1 MSPLKKPNRILNSL
15 IKNYIFFS
23 LTLTIVVFVLSTFL
37 YIQTKTKVVDPVIPK
52 LKASEIVRPDY
63 TAIPTDVVEMF
74 HGSVKILDER
84 LHVIYS
90 KGENADRKDS
100 YSNKELVEM
109 LYDRKNASDY
119 ASLAPFQTAKGKT
132 YYCLIQIP
140 DSQLV
145 KDVKVNTTPAAQKN
159 VIVSLLLQ
167 VVIAFLLLFALN
179 VYLYSKRLAVKMSN
193 PLSKIAAGMQRMADG
208 EYGTRVTFK
217 AYDELEC
224 IQEMFNL
231 MAEKLERAEQ
241 EKMILEESKRRMLV
255 GISHDLKTP
264 ITTIQGYAKALQLG
278 LATDEEKRQRY
289 LYFIMNKADRVT
301 DLIDDVFELS
311 KLESPD
317 YPMSV
322 ETADFAEFVRE
333 ITTLYYDQFE
343 EKQLSLH
350 LDIPERLMLSFHAK
364 LMDRV
369 VSNLISNAL
378 KYTPA
383 GGEITL
389 QLHETEAHIEFVV
402 ANDGPGIPDDQKT
415 LIFEPFFRGDQAR
428 NSDGGSGLGL
438 SIAKHAVMKHGGE
451 LRLDTDSGKTAFRI
465 IFIRKA
471 QAPFSDV

>member
-1 MSPLKKPNRILNSL
+1 MAV
-15 IKNYIFFS
+15 
-23 LTLTIVVFVLSTFL
+23 VVFVLIAFF
-37 YIQTKTKVVDPVIPK
+37 YVQTKTKVVDPVIPK

-63 TAIPTDVVEMF
+63 TTIPTDVVEMF

-84 LHVIYS
+84 LHVIYI
-90 KGENADRKDS
+90 KGENTDRKDS
-100 YSNKELVEM
+100 YFDKELVEM
-109 LYDRKNASDY
+109 LYDRNDASRY
-119 ASLAPFQTAKGKT
+119 ASLAPFQTAEGKT

-140 DSQLV
+140 GGQLV
-145 KDVKVNTTPAAQKN
+145 KDVKVNTAPATQKN
-159 VIVSLLLQ
+159 AIVVLLLQ
-167 VVIAFLLLFALN
+167 AVAAFLLLFALN
-179 VYLYSKRLAVKMSN
+179 LYLYSKRLAVKMTN
-193 PLSKIAAGMQRMADG
+193 PLGKIAAGMQRMADG

-217 AYDELEC
+217 AYDELAR

-231 MAEKLERAEQ
+231 MAEKLGRAEQ
-241 EKMILEESKRRMLV
+241 EKTILEESKRRMLV

-278 LATDEEKRQRY
+278 LAEDEEKRQRY
-289 LYFIMNKADRVT
+289 LCFIMNKADRVT

-311 KLESPD
+311 KLQSPD

-322 ETADFAEFVRE
+322 EKADFAEFIRE
-333 ITTLYYDQFE
+333 IITLYYDQFE

-350 LDIPERLMLSFHAK
+350 LDIPERLMLPFHAK
-364 LMDRV
+364 LMYRA

-383 GGEITL
+383 GGEIIL
-389 QLHETEAHIEFVV
+389 QLLETEAHIEFVV

-438 SIAKHAVMKHGGE
+438 SVAKHAVMKHGGE

-465 IFIRKA
+465 IFMKI
-471 QAPFSDV
+471 QAAKPQ